1 MSWTERG
8 LLSFIPVNT
17 QGRGL
22 GINPFSC
29 FAPSSGS
36 LLAASLFL
44 SPARTSSFGIGTSEV
59 IRMIKGGG
67 QCYQP
72 SWKIRSTACV
82 GKAQDSERM
91 LSRQWMAALMVFDRE
106 VADLPWKR
114 AEICAISH
122 DRNMCFLVKG
132 WRRFTVHWEWAGNH
146 TLPRCRDIREESWV
160 LEDHSWCDYSRP
172 GTQFKGLGSH
182 FSQYFLLWDHPCHKT
197 LPEMVQQGKGWAWK
211 EQKKPWRCKDFFRHR
226 AGVLWWM
233 AVAQDGS
240 SSDSYRVCVW
250 QSQVS
255 NPLS

>member
-1 MSWTERG
+1 MVECCLQCGSLSPGALRSCSGWHFPRERKSFEKFRAAEMSWTERG

-82 GKAQDSERM
+82 GKAQDPERK
-91 LSRQWMAALMVFDRE
+91 LSRQWMAGLMVFDRE
-106 VADLPWKR
+106 VADLSWKR

-132 WRRFTVHWEWAGNH
+132 WRRFTAHWE
-146 TLPRCRDIREESWV
+146 
-160 LEDHSWCDYSRP
+160 
-172 GTQFKGLGSH
+172 
-182 FSQYFLLWDHPCHKT
+182 
-197 LPEMVQQGKGWAWK
+197 
-211 EQKKPWRCKDFFRHR
+211 
-226 AGVLWWM
+226 
-233 AVAQDGS
+233 
-240 SSDSYRVCVW
+240 
-250 QSQVS
+250 
-255 NPLS
+255 